1 MLRKFIVFF
10 LAFFVLGFA
19 LQMILNKGDQEVTAI
34 LIKTFISG
42 LVAAGVFVLITKNR

>member
-1 MLRKFIVFF
+1 MLKKFVIFF

-19 LQMILNKGDQEVTAI
+19 LQMILNDGEQEVTAI
-34 LIKTFISG
+34 LLKTFASG